1 MADKIQKLETEL
13 SKARV
18 KRDAAQGEASALA
31 SRVERLQ
38 TLEDSGAE
46 AVEKD
51 RARYSILA
59 DKFSKEVLSLETE
72 LAREVYQRDLAE
84 AQEAA
89 KLEEATLTA
98 FSDSWDRARDALV
111 AAVEVSASIPVDVR
125 RRLDLGGAGFTF
137 EGIIRLGNHTPLGH
151 LVVAIERLPVA
162 LAYARNTGAAGHLE
176 TVKASKP

>member
-1 MADKIQKLETEL
+1 MSFVYSNIDDCQCNRRLHPRKGSRINEKLTVGFFGGGRQCSSEGRTVITSYSIHYTKL
-13 SKARV
+13 Y
-18 KRDAAQGEASALA
+18 
-31 SRVERLQ
+31 
-38 TLEDSGAE
+38 DSGAE

-111 AAVEVSASIPVDVR
+111 AAVEVSASIPVDVSYN
-125 RRLDLGGAGFTF
+125 F
-137 EGIIRLGNHTPLGH
+137 
-151 LVVAIERLPVA
+151 V
-162 LAYARNTGAAGHLE
+162 
-176 TVKASKP
+176 